1 MQNKLFTTTLLT
13 LLLTATL
20 SAASAPAP
28 VITSARLVTQ
38 TQPTYPAQARQARLE
53 GKVAFNITIAR
64 DGSVRD
70 IQLVSGHPMLVP
82 AAEQAIRQWR
92 YTPTL
97 LDGRA
102 IDMATRVELNFAL
115 IR

>member
-1 MQNKLFTTTLLT
+1 MQNKFFTSAALT
-13 LLLTATL
+13 LVLTAII
-20 SAASAPAP
+20 SAAPNAVIAPAQLIQQ
-28 VITSARLVTQ
+28 V
-38 TQPTYPAQARQARLE
+38 QPTYPAQARQARLE

-102 IDMATRVELNFAL
+102 IDMSTRVEINFAL
-115 IR
+115 TR